1 MYALLENGPLGKQQI
16 ETADT
21 PPQVLHRETRFATH
35 VYHLVGVEEDSQC
48 GHGELGRAHEHE
60 TQGHGHSLRCAR

>member
-21 PPQVLHRETRFATH
+21 PPQVLHRQTRFATH
-35 VYHLVGVEEDSQC
+35 VYHLVGVEEL
-48 GHGELGRAHEHE
+48 HAPRASDGFERRAVY
-60 TQGHGHSLRCAR
+60 TFAGDLPQAA

>member
-21 PPQVLHRETRFATH
+21 PPHVLQRQTRFATH
-35 VYHLVGVEEDSQC
+35 VYQLVGVEEIHSP
-48 GHGELGRAHEHE
+48 GAPEGFERRAIY
-60 TQGHGHSLRCAR
+60 TFTGDLPQAA

>member
-35 VYHLVGVEEDSQC
+35 VYHLVGIEEVHAPGSPE
-48 GHGELGRAHEHE
+48 GYERRAVY
-60 TQGHGHSLRCAR
+60 TFAGDLRHAA

>member
-35 VYHLVGVEEDSQC
+35 IYHLMGVEEVHAPAAPE
-48 GHGELGRAHEHE
+48 GFERRAVY
-60 TQGHGHSLRCAR
+60 TFAGDLRQAA